1 MQGNST
7 RIGRSTT
14 RDSTRFGIHTPLQHI
29 SIEQLVSLWTTADK
43 LGFDW
48 ISVWDHFVPV
58 TPLASPSPDE
68 STRGDGDNH
77 EAVAMHAALALATH
91 RARVG
96 CLVYNVSY
104 RPPAVIAKSVVTIDH
119 LSHGRAVVGLGAG
132 YLEHE
137 YRKFGFDFPSTADR
151 SALLAWSAREI
162 RRLLDEVVRPAPIQ
176 ARLPIFIG
184 GGGERRTIPTTAVIA
199 DGWNLAMPTL
209 TDFSRKN
216 ASLTRHSEA
225 VGRDPATIERT
236 VSLGLCFDEES
247 LPVRFGDRWE
257 TLRPAI
263 LSGSTQQVV
272 DKVAAYVAAG
282 ADTIIL
288 SLRHPYSTEEIERFA
303 HEVIGVVS

>member
-1 MQGNST
+1 
-7 RIGRSTT
+7 
-14 RDSTRFGIHTPLQHI
+14 LK
-29 SIEQLVSLWTTADK
+29 SLWTAADDA
-43 LGFDW
+43 GFDW

-77 EAVAMHAALALATH
+77 EAVAMHTALALATR

-104 RPPAVIAKSVVTIDH
+104 RSPAVIAKSAATIDH
-119 LSHGRAVVGLGAG
+119 LSNGRAVVGLGAG

-137 YRKFGFDFPSTADR
+137 YLKFGFEFPSAADR
-151 SALLAWSAREI
+151 STLLASSAREI
-162 RRLLDEVVRPAPIQ
+162 RRLLAEVVRPAPLQ

-247 LPVRFGDRWE
+247 LPVRFGERWE

-288 SLRHPYSTEEIERFA
+288 SLRHPYDTEEIERFA
-303 HEVIGVVS
+303 HEVVGVVS